1 MPNSVCNSLLD
12 DRYDDELMLSAGP
25 TNYYNWILSSYT
37 ISVSVAL
44 PLSGGL
50 SDIFGRK
57 PFFLVGTVIS
67 LIGTAIALA
76 AKNVPMV
83 ITGMVFKGIGAGSQQ
98 LA

>member
-1 MPNSVCNSLLD
+1 MRS
-12 DRYDDELMLSAGP
+12 GP

-37 ISVSVAL
+37 ISVSIAL
-44 PLSGGL
+44 PLSGGM

-67 LIGTAIALA
+67 LIGTAIALGA
-76 AKNVPMV
+76 QNVPMV
-83 ITGMVFKGIGAGSQQ
+83 ITGMIFKGIGAGSQQ